1 MKDSDWK
8 TLAMYGVTPD
18 NLSVGGSLDL
28 SWTAITSLPEGL
40 SVGRSLDLSRTAITS
55 LPEDLSVGDSL
66 NLSESAITSLPE
78 NLSVGGSLDLSGTAI
93 PVIYTDDRGYE
104 LRKIMAGEAEW
115 FAAGCRLFKSR
126 ADAMAHWGSP
136 DYPDRERGA
145 AFCAAIR
152 DA

>member
-1 MKDSDWK
+1 MKQSDWDV
-8 TLAMYGVTPD
+8 LARYGVTPE

-28 SWTAITSLPEGL
+28 IET
-40 SVGRSLDLSRTAITS
+40 
-55 LPEDLSVGDSL
+55 
-66 NLSESAITSLPE
+66 AITSLPE
-78 NLSVGGSLDLSGTAI
+78 NLSVGRSLDLSRTAI

-104 LRKIMAGEAEW
+104 LRKIMAGDAEW
-115 FAAGCRLFKSR
+115 FAAGCRLFESR